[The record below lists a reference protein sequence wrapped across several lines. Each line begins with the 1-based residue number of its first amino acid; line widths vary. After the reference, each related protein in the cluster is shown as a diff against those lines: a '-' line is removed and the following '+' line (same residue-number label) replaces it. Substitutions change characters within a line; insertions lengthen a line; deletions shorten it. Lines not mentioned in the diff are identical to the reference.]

1 MAGLREPKE
10 KLFNPLKP
18 KRAFEEICDE
28 IKKLIFTGTLK
39 PGDRLPTELELANQ
53 FSVSRQT
60 VREAL
65 RLLEITGFITMQKG
79 GSGGPL
85 IVDTILNTISNSF
98 LDAFQMR
105 KITVDELTAARMEIE
120 KMVLKAVLARQDGE
134 YIKALEE
141 NVGQAKALLKKKMEP
156 FKENMEFH
164 LLLARASNNYIFV
177 IMVESLL
184 AVTADIRS
192 RLRSGLELDT
202 EAVLGH
208 EKILQAIKRRD
219 REKALAAMER
229 HLRNSAV
236 LKKAAARAA
245 AGERSSRKEVAN
257 RRIASKVRARA

>member
-1 MAGLREPKE
+1 MIAPPAE
-10 KLFNPLKP
+10 KQRLFGPIKP

-28 IKKLIFTGTLK
+28 IKRLIFTGTLK
-39 PGDRLPTELELANQ
+39 PGDRLPTELELTGQ

-65 RLLEITGFITMQKG
+65 RLLETTGFINMQRG

-98 LDAFQMR
+98 LDAFQLR
-105 KITVDELTAARMEIE
+105 KISIDELTAARIEIE
-120 KMVLKAVLARQDGE
+120 KMVLKAVLARDDQS
-134 YIKALEE
+134 YIEALEE
-141 NVGQAKALLKKKMEP
+141 NVAQARELLGQKIEP
-156 FKENMEFH
+156 FRENMEFH
-164 LLLARASNNYIFV
+164 LVLARASKNYIFV
-177 IMVESLL
+177 IMVEALL

-202 EAVLGH
+202 EAVMGH
-208 EKILQAIKRRD
+208 EKILHAIKRSD
-219 REKALAAMER
+219 GEKALAAMER

-245 AGERSSRKEVAN
+245 AGQRSSQKEVAI
-257 RRIASKVRARA
+257 RLAASKVRERP

>member
-28 IKKLIFTGTLK
+28 IKRLIFTGTLK
-39 PGDRLPTELELANQ
+39 PGDRLPTELELASQ
-53 FSVSRQT
+53 FNVSRQT

-105 KITVDELTAARMEIE
+105 KITVDELTAARIEIE
-120 KMVLKAVLARQDGE
+120 KMVVKAVLSNDGDD
-134 YIKALEE
+134 YIQALED
-141 NVGQAKALLKKKMEP
+141 NITQAKELLKKKMEP

-177 IMVESLL
+177 IMVEALL

-202 EAVLGH
+202 EAVMGH
-208 EKILQAIKRRD
+208 EKVLHAMKRKD

-245 AGERSSRKEVAN
+245 ARQKPDQKRATN
-257 RRIASKVRARA
+257 RRAASKVRVHV